1 MLRARRFLAE
11 RRSVAAL
18 EFALILPL
26 MLILLAGVYD
36 ITEALIV
43 DDTVTDV
50 ANGVVATGSIMA
62 LTDHT
67 DNSTA
72 LSYDQVQLAES
83 TIWADFPDL
92 RRGQKNGTK
101 SITLSSIDYQP
112 PGGCNSGAECSE
124 YSAYVV
130 WSEAYSGPSGVSG
143 QSWQNNLRTCSPAT
157 SNGAELQV
165 APGTALGGPGQANS
179 FTNTLATLDVSTNAS
194 YPAPGDETGPSPI
207 LVSDVTFSYTPLF
220 NFYIKSNIT
229 FIATA
234 MWPVRSVKNLQPA
247 VNGAQTVLPL
257 AQEFTTI
264 LGEVSGST
272 LTLYNA
278 DGTIDSNDP
287 TVPYVG
293 GTGLSGGGTTA
304 TFCINTYYTSPYPN
318 PYSAPTPQTSS

>member
-1 MLRARRFLAE
+1 MLKLRRFLTE

-26 MLILLAGVYD
+26 MLVLTAGVYD

-43 DDTVTDV
+43 YDTINDI
-50 ANGVVATGSIMA
+50 ANGVVATGTIMA

-83 TIWADFPDL
+83 TVWADFPDL

-101 SITLSSIDYQP
+101 SITLSSIDYEP
-112 PGGCNSGAECSE
+112 PTSCVTGAECSE
-124 YSAYVV
+124 YAAYVV
-130 WSEAYSGPSGVSG
+130 WSEAYAGPTNVSG
-143 QSWQNNLRTCSPAT
+143 QNWTYNLRTCSPST
-157 SNGAELQV
+157 SDGAEIQV
-165 APGTALGGPGQANS
+165 AAGTPLGGPGQTNA
-179 FTNTLATLDVSTNAS
+179 FTDTLATLDVSTNTN

-207 LVSDVTFSYTPLF
+207 FVSDVTFSYTPLF

-234 MWPVRSVKNLQPA
+234 MWPVRSVKNLQA
-247 VNGAQTVLPL
+247 ALNGTSTVLPL
-257 AQEFTTI
+257 AQEYTTI
-264 LGEVSGST
+264 LGELSGGT

-278 DGTIDSNDP
+278 DGTIDANDP
-287 TVPYVG
+287 TVPYAQG
-293 GTGLSGGGTTA
+293 KGLSGSGITP
-304 TFCINTYYTSPYPN
+304 TFCINTFFASPYPT
-318 PYSAPTPQTSS
+318 PYSAPTPQT